1 MTAGEWL
8 LAIRE
13 AQETVWFAPWR
24 LRLGYRISKST
35 TSLTSYRRANESANV
50 PRLEVIFRK
59 QGSLLWRQDFRA
71 VHPLK
76 LREKCPALNGLA
88 PFRR

>member
-1 MTAGEWL
+1 MTAEESQ
-8 LAIRE
+8 LATRE
-13 AQETVWFAPWR
+13 AQEIVWFAPWR
-24 LRLGYRISKST
+24 LRPTYQQIS

-50 PRLEVIFRK
+50 ARLEVIFRK

-76 LREKCPALNGLA
+76 LREKCPALNGLV